1 MPSRSLKSIGPS
13 SGGIT
18 TKAEDNIDLDPT
30 KSTTNDDTD
39 DYEDGW
45 ECAKCNESNPP
56 SRKRCKGCLGWKGGT
71 RRWSSRKNQVEQLKL
86 KSIARPR
93 RSTTTASPGST
104 DDEEDDEKVQ
114 LFSFGDDPNR
124 NDETDVTLEGGRP
137 KRK

>member
-13 SGGIT
+13 SGGMT
-18 TKAEDNIDLDPT
+18 TKAEDDIDLDPT
-30 KSTTNDDTD
+30 KSTTDDDDDDTD
-39 DYEDGW
+39 DEDGW

-86 KSIARPR
+86 KSIARC
-93 RSTTTASPGST
+93 STTTASPGST

>member
-13 SGGIT
+13 SGGMA
-18 TKAEDNIDLDPT
+18 TKAEDDIDLDPT
-30 KSTTNDDTD
+30 KSTTHDDTD
-39 DYEDGW
+39 DDEDGW
-45 ECAKCNESNPP
+45 ECAKCNESNPQ

-93 RSTTTASPGST
+93 RSTTASPGST
-104 DDEEDDEKVQ
+104 DDEEDNKKVQ